1 MTLSKVR
8 GVFRSG
14 ACRAIAV
21 LAPLVMAA
29 ACAPAVPDDK
39 IFTLT
44 WGKLGIGYESF
55 VGTRNDCVMEASVVT
70 RDASGRESAM
80 PAVSAS
86 RFKSCMRARG
96 WEPVAGGY
104 SAPLG
109 YDVRIVQ

>member
-1 MTLSKVR
+1 MMSMGLR
-8 GVFRSG
+8 GQS
-14 ACRAIAV
+14 RAIAA
-21 LAPLVMAA
+21 LFLGRLAA
-29 ACAPAVPDDK
+29 ACAPATPDEQV
-39 IFTLT
+39 FTLT

-55 VGTRNDCVMEASVVT
+55 VGTRNDCVMSASVVT
-70 RDASGRESAM
+70 RDASGRENPM

-96 WEPVAGGY
+96 WEPAAGGY

>member
-1 MTLSKVR
+1 MMLSTRRGLRHAITTLVP
-8 GVFRSG
+8 
-14 ACRAIAV
+14 
-21 LAPLVMAA
+21 LAMAA
-29 ACAPAVPDDK
+29 ACAPGTPDEQV
-39 IFTLT
+39 FTLT

-55 VGTRNDCVMEASVVT
+55 VGTRNDCVMAASVVT
-70 RDASGRESAM
+70 RDASGRENPM

-86 RFKSCMRARG
+86 GFKSCMRARG

>member
-1 MTLSKVR
+1 MIFSTVR
-8 GVFRSG
+8 RLHGVG
-14 ACRAIAV
+14 ICRATLA
-21 LAPLVMAA
+21 LAPLAMAA
-29 ACAPAVPDDK
+29 ACAPGAPDDK
-39 IFTLT
+39 IFSLT

-55 VGTRNDCVMEASVVT
+55 IGTRNDCVMAASVPVET
-70 RDASGRESAM
+70 AAGREAAM

-109 YDVRIVQ
+109 YDVRIVD

>member
-1 MTLSKVR
+1 MTTTADFGFGKPIMA
-8 GVFRSG
+8 G
-14 ACRAIAV
+14 ALAV
-21 LAPLVMAA
+21 LMV
-29 ACAPAVPDDK
+29 ACAPASPDRD

-55 VGTRNDCVMEASVVT
+55 VNDRNDCVMAASVIT
-70 RDASGRESAM
+70 ETAAGRERAM

-86 RFKSCMRARG
+86 RFKACMRARG
-96 WEPVAGGY
+96 WEAAAGGY

>member
-1 MTLSKVR
+1 MTSPISHGVR
-8 GVFRSG
+8 RIF
-14 ACRAIAV
+14 AA
-21 LAPLVMAA
+21 LALPLLAA
-29 ACAPAVPDDK
+29 ACAPAVPDEQ

-55 VGTRNDCVMEASVVT
+55 VGTRNDCVMAASVVT
-70 RDASGRESAM
+70 RDASGREQPM

-109 YDVRIVQ
+109 YDVRVVN

>member
-1 MTLSKVR
+1 MLSTVR
-8 GVFRSG
+8 G
-14 ACRAIAV
+14 RAIAV

-29 ACAPAVPDDK
+29 ACAPAAPDDK
-39 IFTLT
+39 IFSLT

-55 VGTRNDCVMEASVVT
+55 VGTRNDCVMVASVPVET
-70 RDASGRESAM
+70 ASGREAAM
-80 PAVSAS
+80 PAVSSS

-109 YDVRIVQ
+109 YDVRIVD

>member
-1 MTLSKVR
+1 MILSTVR
-8 GVFRSG
+8 DVCREG
-14 ACRAIAV
+14 ARHVIAV
-21 LAPLVMAA
+21 LAPVMMAA

-55 VGTRNDCVMEASVVT
+55 VGTRNDCVMAASVPVEN
-70 RDASGRESAM
+70 AAGREAAM

-109 YDVRIVQ
+109 YDVRVVD